1 MFKIELSQEEEKI
14 LLETLQSYLSDLRY
28 EIADTDSF
36 DYRERLKL
44 RKAVLEKIVKDLD
57 EQVADH

>member
-1 MFKIELSQEEEKI
+1 MFKIKLNQEEEKI

-36 DYRERLKL
+36 DYREKLKL

-57 EQVADH
+57 DQVADH

>member
-1 MFKIELSQEEEKI
+1 MFKIKLNQEEEKV

-57 EQVADH
+57 EQVANH